1 MYFKNLK
8 IRYSPLI
15 NKIAASTFGVL
26 CIHANTSTMRKWL
39 WVETLKNTQVYYE
52 SGINIVLHAI
62 ISVIAVFCICTV
74 IDLLRIQLLEK
85 YFIKVWDRIEE
96 KVNLKKQYRQ
106 TQKNN

>member
-1 MYFKNLK
+1 MILEPKK
-8 IRYSPLI
+8 IKSATVSTVSP
-15 NKIAASTFGVL
+15 SVCREVMG
-26 CIHANTSTMRKWL
+26 KWL

-52 SGINIVLHAI
+52 SGMNIVLHAI

-74 IDLLRIQLLEK
+74 IDQLRIQLLEK